1 MLMNYATA
9 VNSIVKS
16 LMARLAIAGATTV
29 VSTATVSAVLAAP
42 AIPNL
47 IGTWKVEGK
56 GAVLCKVE
64 ASRCKT
70 HHHGDFSDL
79 NAVAQITKQQ
89 GRIFYGV
96 FKSKYATEKFVGTLG
111 HDNATLYIVDEDGFT
126 DGRIISK
133 SLIQV
138 VYRHTSDLDSVV
150 DIGTWT
156 RR

>member
-1 MLMNYATA
+1 MNYATIT
-9 VNSIVKS
+9 NSIAKS
-16 LMARLAIAGATTV
+16 LAARLAMASVATLVSAGAFSV
-29 VSTATVSAVLAAP
+29 ALAAP
-42 AIPNL
+42 VIPNM
-47 IGTWKVEGK
+47 IGTWTVEGK

-70 HHHGDFSDL
+70 HHHGEFSDL

-89 GRIFYGV
+89 GRVFHGV

-111 HDNATLYIVDEDGFT
+111 HDNSSVSIVDEDGFA
-126 DGRIISK
+126 DGKIISPNQ
-133 SLIQV
+133 IQV
-138 VYRHTSDLDSVV
+138 VYRHTSDFDSVV

>member
-1 MLMNYATA
+1 MDYAA
-9 VNSIVKS
+9 VVGSI
-16 LMARLAIAGATTV
+16 ARLLATRLVLAGGTIL
-29 VSTATVSAVLAAP
+29 VSAGTFSPLLAAP

-47 IGTWKVEGK
+47 VGTWTVEGK

-79 NAVAQITKQQ
+79 KAVAQITRQE
-89 GRIFYGV
+89 GRVFHGV

-111 HDNATLYIVDEDGFT
+111 HDNGTLYMVDEDGFT
-126 DGRIISK
+126 DGRIVSPNQ
-133 SLIQV
+133 IQV

-150 DIGTWT
+150 DIGVWT

>member
-1 MLMNYATA
+1 MKYAA
-9 VNSIVKS
+9 FVFSIAKPFA
-16 LMARLAIAGATTV
+16 ARLAMAGVMTL
-29 VSTATVSAVLAAP
+29 VSVGTFSAASAAP
-42 AIPNL
+42 VIPNM
-47 IGTWKVEGK
+47 IGTWTVEGK

-89 GRIFYGV
+89 GRVFHGV
-96 FKSKYATEKFVGTLG
+96 FTSKYATEKFVGTLG
-111 HDNATLYIVDEDGFT
+111 HDNASLYMVDEDGFT
-126 DGRIISK
+126 DGKIISPN
-133 SLIQV
+133 LIQV

>member
-1 MLMNYATA
+1 MNDAA
-9 VNSIVKS
+9 VASSIAK
-16 LMARLAIAGATTV
+16 LLTTRLAMAGVATL
-29 VSTATVSAVLAAP
+29 VSAGTFSAALAAP
-42 AIPNL
+42 VIPNM
-47 IGTWKVEGK
+47 IGTWTVEGK

-89 GRIFYGV
+89 GRVFHGV

-111 HDNATLYIVDEDGFT
+111 HDNATMYIVDEDGFT
-126 DGRIISK
+126 DGKIISPNQ
-133 SLIQV
+133 IQV
-138 VYRHTSDLDSVV
+138 VYRHTSDFDSVV

>member
-1 MLMNYATA
+1 MDYAA
-9 VNSIVKS
+9 VASSIAK
-16 LMARLAIAGATTV
+16 LLTTRLAMAGVTTL
-29 VSTATVSAVLAAP
+29 VSAGTFSAALAAP
-42 AIPNL
+42 IIPNL
-47 IGTWKVEGK
+47 VGTWTVEGK

-89 GRIFYGV
+89 GRVFHGV
-96 FKSKYATEKFVGTLG
+96 FKSKYASEKFVGTLG
-111 HDNATLYIVDEDGFT
+111 HDDASLYMVDEDGFT
-126 DGRIISK
+126 DGKIISPN
-133 SLIQV
+133 LIQV
-138 VYRHTSDLDSVV
+138 VYRHTTDLDSVV

>member
-1 MLMNYATA
+1 MNYAVDA
-9 VNSIVKS
+9 NSIAKS
-16 LMARLAIAGATTV
+16 LAARLVMAGVAIL
-29 VSTATVSAVLAAP
+29 VSAGTFSAALAAP
-42 AIPNL
+42 VIPNM
-47 IGTWKVEGK
+47 IGTWTVEGK

-89 GRIFYGV
+89 GRVFHGV

-111 HDNATLYIVDEDGFT
+111 HDNASVSMVDEDGFT
-126 DGRIISK
+126 DGKIINPN
-133 SLIQV
+133 LIQV
-138 VYRHTSDLDSVV
+138 DYRHTSDLDSVV

>member
-1 MLMNYATA
+1 MVASALPR
-9 VNSIVKS
+9 SIAK
-16 LMARLAIAGATTV
+16 LLTTRLALAGGMTLISAGAWT
-29 VSTATVSAVLAAP
+29 AVLAAP
-42 AIPNL
+42 GIPSL
-47 IGTWKVEGK
+47 IGSWTVEGK

-79 NAVAQITKQQ
+79 SAVAQITKQQ
-89 GRIFYGV
+89 GRVFHGV
-96 FKSKYATEKFVGTLG
+96 FKSKYATERFVGTLG

-126 DGRIISK
+126 DGKIISPNQ
-133 SLIQV
+133 IQV
-138 VYRHTSDLDSVV
+138 VYRHTSDLDAAV

>member
-1 MLMNYATA
+1 MNNVTVAI
-9 VNSIVKS
+9 SIAKP
-16 LMARLAIAGATTV
+16 LTARLAMAGVTTLICAGAF
-29 VSTATVSAVLAAP
+29 SAALAAP
-42 AIPNL
+42 VTPNL
-47 IGTWKVEGK
+47 IGTWTVEGK

-79 NAVAQITKQQ
+79 NAVVQITKQQ
-89 GRIFYGV
+89 DRVFHGV
-96 FKSKYATEKFVGTLG
+96 FKSKYATERFVGTLG
-111 HDNATLYIVDEDGFT
+111 HDNVTMYIVDEDGFS
-126 DGRIISK
+126 DGKIISPN
-133 SLIQV
+133 LIQV

>member
-1 MLMNYATA
+1 MAGVAT
-9 VNSIVKS
+9 
-16 LMARLAIAGATTV
+16 L
-29 VSTATVSAVLAAP
+29 VSAGTFSAALAAP
-42 AIPNL
+42 VTPNL
-47 IGTWKVEGK
+47 IGTWTVEGK

-64 ASRCKT
+64 ASSCKT

-79 NAVAQITKQQ
+79 NAVAQITRQQ
-89 GRIFYGV
+89 GRVFHGV

-126 DGRIISK
+126 DGR
-133 SLIQV
+133 LVGPNQIQV

-150 DIGTWT
+150 DIGIWT

>member
-1 MLMNYATA
+1 MNYAVDA
-9 VNSIVKS
+9 NPIAKS
-16 LMARLAIAGATTV
+16 LAARLAMASVATL
-29 VSTATVSAVLAAP
+29 VSAGTFSAALAAP
-42 AIPNL
+42 AIPSM
-47 IGTWKVEGK
+47 IGTWTVEGK

-89 GRIFYGV
+89 GRVFHGV

-111 HDNATLYIVDEDGFT
+111 HDNASVSMVDEDGFT
-126 DGRIISK
+126 DGKIISPNQ
-133 SLIQV
+133 IQV

>member
-1 MLMNYATA
+1 MNYVA
-9 VNSIVKS
+9 VANSIANPLTARVA
-16 LMARLAIAGATTV
+16 MAGVTTLVCAGTF
-29 VSTATVSAVLAAP
+29 SAALAAP
-42 AIPNL
+42 VTPNL
-47 IGTWKVEGK
+47 IGTWTVEGK

-89 GRIFYGV
+89 GRVFHGV

-111 HDNATLYIVDEDGFT
+111 HDNATMYIVDEDGFT
-126 DGRIISK
+126 DGKIISPNQ
-133 SLIQV
+133 IQV

>member
-1 MLMNYATA
+1 MNYTTIA
-9 VNSIVKS
+9 NSIAKS
-16 LMARLAIAGATTV
+16 LAARLAMASVATLVSAGAFSV
-29 VSTATVSAVLAAP
+29 ALAAP
-42 AIPNL
+42 VIPNM
-47 IGTWKVEGK
+47 IGTWTVEGK

-70 HHHGDFSDL
+70 HHHGEFSDL

-89 GRIFYGV
+89 GRVFHGV

-111 HDNATLYIVDEDGFT
+111 HDNSSVSIVDEDGFA
-126 DGRIISK
+126 DGKIISPNQ
-133 SLIQV
+133 IQV
-138 VYRHTSDLDSVV
+138 VYRHTSDFDSVV

>member
-1 MLMNYATA
+1 MDCTSVAS
-9 VNSIVKS
+9 SITRLLK
-16 LMARLAIAGATTV
+16 ARLTMIGMMTL
-29 VSTATVSAVLAAP
+29 VSAGSFSAALAAP

-47 IGTWKVEGK
+47 IGTWAVEGK

-79 NAVAQITKQQ
+79 NAVAEITKQQ
-89 GRIFYGV
+89 GRIFHGV
-96 FKSKYATEKFVGTLG
+96 FKSKYATEQFVGTLG
-111 HDNATLYIVDEDGFT
+111 PDNATLYIVDEDGFT
-126 DGRIISK
+126 DGRIISPG
-133 SLIQV
+133 LMQV

>member
-1 MLMNYATA
+1 MNYAVDENPIA
-9 VNSIVKS
+9 KS
-16 LMARLAIAGATTV
+16 LAARLAMAGVAIL
-29 VSTATVSAVLAAP
+29 VSAGTFSVALAAP
-42 AIPNL
+42 VIPSM
-47 IGTWKVEGK
+47 IGTWTVEGK

-79 NAVAQITKQQ
+79 SAVAQITKQQ
-89 GRIFYGV
+89 GRVFHGV

-111 HDNATLYIVDEDGFT
+111 HDNASVSMVDEDGFT
-126 DGRIISK
+126 DGKIINPN
-133 SLIQV
+133 LIQV

>member
-1 MLMNYATA
+1 MKYAIAANPTT
-9 VNSIVKS
+9 KR
-16 LMARLAIAGATTV
+16 LMAPLAIASTT
-29 VSTATVSAVLAAP
+29 TLAFAGTLSAVLAAP
-42 AIPNL
+42 VIPNL
-47 IGTWKVEGK
+47 VGTWAVEGK

-79 NAVAQITKQQ
+79 DAVAQITRQQ
-89 GRIFYGV
+89 GRAFHGV
-96 FKSKYATEKFVGTLG
+96 FKSKFATERFVGTLG
-111 HDNATLYIVDEDGFT
+111 HDNVTLYIVDEDGFT
-126 DGRIISK
+126 DGRVVSPNQ
-133 SLIQV
+133 IQV

>member
-1 MLMNYATA
+1 MNYVAVANSTA
-9 VNSIVKS
+9 KP
-16 LMARLAIAGATTV
+16 LAARLAMAG
-29 VSTATVSAVLAAP
+29 VSALVCAGTFSAALAAP
-42 AIPNL
+42 VTPNL
-47 IGTWKVEGK
+47 IGTWTVEGK
-56 GAVLCKVE
+56 GAVLCRVE

-79 NAVAQITKQQ
+79 KAVAQITKQQ
-89 GRIFYGV
+89 GRVFHGV

-111 HDNATLYIVDEDGFT
+111 HDNASLYIGDEDGFT
-126 DGRIISK
+126 DGKITSPN
-133 SLIQV
+133 LIQV

>member
-1 MLMNYATA
+1 MIGPLAWLPNPNRCAKWVA
-9 VNSIVKS
+9 VGAMTS
-16 LMARLAIAGATTV
+16 LFSVGM
-29 VSTATVSAVLAAP
+29 VSAVLARP
-42 AIPNL
+42 VIPSL
-47 IGTWKVEGK
+47 IGTWSVEGK

-89 GRIFYGV
+89 GRVFHGV

-111 HDNATLYIVDEDGFT
+111 HNNTSVSIVDEDGFT
-126 DGRIISK
+126 DGKIINPN
-133 SLIQV
+133 LIQV

>member
-1 MLMNYATA
+1 MNY
-9 VNSIVKS
+9 I
-16 LMARLAIAGATTV
+16 AIANFIAKLLTTRLGMAGVTTLVCAGAF
-29 VSTATVSAVLAAP
+29 SAALAAP
-42 AIPNL
+42 VTPNL
-47 IGTWKVEGK
+47 IGTWTVEGK

-89 GRIFYGV
+89 GQVFHGV

-111 HDNATLYIVDEDGFT
+111 HDNATLYMVDEDGFT
-126 DGRIISK
+126 DGRLIGPN
-133 SLIQV
+133 LIQV